1 MKNKEEA
8 YEELLALVKIMITR
22 LVVYWTMNTFIGKLE
37 DVKATLLKN
46 QEKQLL
52 NFYKIL

>member
-22 LVVYWTMNTFIGKLE
+22 LVVYWAMNTFIGKLE